1 MARVTATEV
10 KEIISTSLSDSIV
23 EAFIDAANT
32 VVSEIIGSD
41 TTLSTTQKKEV
52 ERWLSAHFLACARE
66 QQPQSEKDG
75 DASITYQGSTGM
87 GLDSTYYGQTV
98 KIIDTTGK
106 LARSVGKKKVNIY
119 AVTTK
124 DREDW
129 TWRDD

>member
-23 EAFIDAANT
+23 ETFIDAANT

-41 TTLSTTQKKEV
+41 TTLSTTQKKEI
-52 ERWLSAHFLACARE
+52 ERWLSAHLLACARE

-75 DASITYQGSTGM
+75 DASITYQGKTGM

-106 LARSVGKKKVNIY
+106 LARSIGKKKVNIY

-129 TWRDD
+129 TWRD